1 MVLDVYPAVP
11 SAQAMRPQTPNPTKT
26 ILLTLARVPYAR
38 ALALPLLKELAYQEN
53 SARKHGFV
61 QHSPPLQPESIVAGP
76 EQARELRSK
85 MLCSQLFKSNPKR
98 PKEKRKDARKLRKA
112 SLRSQLCSQLCSQL
126 GSQRAVILD
135 HKPLDFY
142 RRYHGRQPASF
153 P

>member
-1 MVLDVYPAVP
+1 MLTIFCTTQAKRRVSFPKYSWQAKSVPFSGRSVGAGKKEGGFVVLDVYPAVP

-26 ILLTLARVPYAR
+26 ILLTLARIPYAR

-98 PKEKRKDARKLRKA
+98 PKENEKTLEN
-112 SLRSQLCSQLCSQL
+112 
-126 GSQRAVILD
+126 
-135 HKPLDFY
+135 
-142 RRYHGRQPASF
+142 
-153 P
+153 